1 MFIFGTVSLL
11 SPFST
16 NPAWAGRQR
25 QDAGSGI
32 RTTGRRN
39 PKAIIQTICSIAS
52 ISQLHNTFFNQV
64 MFGDVFVSTLATK
77 KTSKKRQKSV
87 RCLFLEKASQNQS
100 CMFLVH
106 FVGQRLQDHWS
117 SPGNSS
123 YDRCWRS
130 WSHYLQRFCD
140 TKAPL
145 KLSMEN
151 HGFNPQ
157 QADETIPYVT
167 D

>member
-1 MFIFGTVSLL
+1 MFMLVTVSLL
-11 SPFST
+11 SPSQR
-16 NPAWAGRQR
+16 PAWAGRHR
-25 QDAGSGI
+25 QDAGSCI

-64 MFGDVFVSTLATK
+64 MFGDTGHKKNIQNNSQKVFDVFFL
-77 KTSKKRQKSV
+77 QKLPRIKVVCSWV
-87 RCLFLEKASQNQS
+87 IFA
-100 CMFLVH
+100 
-106 FVGQRLQDHWS
+106 GQRLQDHWS
-117 SPGNSS
+117 SPSNSS

-130 WSHYLQRFCD
+130 WSHYLQRFCE
-140 TKAPL
+140 TKTPL

-157 QADETIPYVT
+157 QADETIPYE
-167 D
+167 

>member
-77 KTSKKRQKSV
+77 KISKKRQKSV